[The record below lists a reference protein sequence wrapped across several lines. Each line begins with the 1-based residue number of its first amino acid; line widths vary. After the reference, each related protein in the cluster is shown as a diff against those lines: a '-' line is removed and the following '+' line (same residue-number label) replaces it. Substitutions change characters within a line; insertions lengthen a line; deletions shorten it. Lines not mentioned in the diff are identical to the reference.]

1 MCALLSLSLSLAPAH
16 LDATVAEPEDSALL
30 VRGSTL
36 ASGSIGTWVSNGCG
50 KHSLSTP
57 GLTPLGASCYT
68 PASSYAT
75 LGWKPSRCPCVRECV
90 CVCVCVCGCVC
101 VWPGAG
107 QNDEEPAD
115 PGALTALTPHVRE
128 SLRHREQRS
137 KTILCCEMAA
147 SPLRLANCDEGHG
160 CCQDGH
166 PTWDEQSLAL

>member
-1 MCALLSLSLSLAPAH
+1 MCALLSLSLSLALAH
-16 LDATVAEPEDSALL
+16 LDVTAAEPEDSALR

-50 KHSLSTP
+50 KRSLSTP

-68 PASSYAT
+68 PCSLRLRHSRLET
-75 LGWKPSRCPCVRECV
+75 LPMPLCACVWV
-90 CVCVCVCGCVC
+90 CVC